1 MRLLAATLFSFFIS
15 SNALSKE
22 VCEPESTVS
31 SDIFSCLDEYYKKID
46 KELNTQYKR
55 AQTDLDIKGLTD
67 VEKEWIK
74 FRDLNCDYIYRSY
87 SPGAESGMEKMSC
100 LISLSSARLSEIAYM
115 RSGVLND
122 GFNTALY
129 ISEEISEEVRG
140 NFIDQ
145 VKRRYNL
152 PDNGVYFEK
161 NCRLSESLHGENF
174 ELCMT
179 RMKFQNHIR

>member
-1 MRLLAATLFSFFIS
+1 MLNTQYSI
-15 SNALSKE
+15 
-22 VCEPESTVS
+22 
-31 SDIFSCLDEYYKKID
+31 
-46 KELNTQYKR
+46 LNTQYKR

-100 LISLSSARLSEIAYM
+100 LISLSSARESEIAYM

-140 NFIDQ
+140 YFIDQ

-161 NCRLSESLHGENF
+161 IAAYL
-174 ELCMT
+174 
-179 RMKFQNHIR
+179 NHFMVKISSSA